1 MRGPRSRGP
10 PPGPRGWEGRAPGW
24 GHQGGRPGALVTF
37 LKGPRPRPSS
47 AGRSLSRAACS
58 TGHSGPWG
66 DAGCVWLRGCHA
78 GLLPTAPAPAGH
90 AATPASAGRARPGL
104 PEGVGPLAAGAAA
117 QPRQVRA
124 RSPGPGKGVGA
135 GALPALP
142 PTRCLPLPSCA
153 VEALK
158 ALLAGDGGRMVVTC
172 MEQAGGWRR
181 LVGAHSHLEGV
192 LLLARC
198 GRGRGGRGGG
208 GRRGRLEASPGA
220 AGETRERPIS
230 SPSSAMVA
238 HADHHL
244 RGLFA
249 NLLPQL
255 RSPDDAQRLTAM
267 AFFAG
272 VSLLPTRPGRGAGC
286 ARPPSRAL
294 TTGLPAPPLSCCRVG
309 PPRGSCGRRSSW
321 SGSGPGRATPSP
333 PCAGWACWASAT
345 WRWTAGRSG
354 TGPGAGDR
362 AGPRGAAHESLPP
375 QVRHGSR
382 LLPALLGALGEG
394 DARLVDAALGALG
407 RLLRQPRAPVRLLSA
422 QLGPRLP
429 RLLDDVSPAPQAS
442 PPRRPTPVPAHPSP
456 AAEPPAHQAPGSPS
470 GTQPAPSA
478 LTAPSH
484 AGPGVGPRLGRG
496 ASRDAG
502 AAGPGRA
509 PGGAPRPPP
518 EAGAPERHPSAVAP
532 ARSQP
537 RCR

>member
-1 MRGPRSRGP
+1 MRGPRSRRP

-294 TTGLPAPPLSCCRVG
+294 TTGLPAPPHSAAAESAHREAPAGGGHPGAAPGLAGRPRAHRALAGPAGPQPPGAGPREGQGQGRGRGTGRGREG
-309 PPRGSCGRRSSW
+309 PPTSRCPRRCGTGAGCCPRCWVRWARATRGSWTRRWARWGGSCGSRGRPC
-321 SGSGPGRATPSP
+321 GS
-333 PCAGWACWASAT
+333 
-345 WRWTAGRSG
+345 
-354 TGPGAGDR
+354 
-362 AGPRGAAHESLPP
+362 
-375 QVRHGSR
+375 
-382 LLPALLGALGEG
+382 
-394 DARLVDAALGALG
+394 
-407 RLLRQPRAPVRLLSA
+407 
-422 QLGPRLP
+422 
-429 RLLDDVSPAPQAS
+429 
-442 PPRRPTPVPAHPSP
+442 
-456 AAEPPAHQAPGSPS
+456 
-470 GTQPAPSA
+470 
-478 LTAPSH
+478 
-484 AGPGVGPRLGRG
+484 
-496 ASRDAG
+496 
-502 AAGPGRA
+502 
-509 PGGAPRPPP
+509 
-518 EAGAPERHPSAVAP
+518 
-532 ARSQP
+532 
-537 RCR
+537 